1 MNVPSR
7 GSMARPIVPDPATR
21 CVRKPVTAGPTSKTP
36 HTIWPL
42 IPGAGPRPDLAEM
55 LGRKDHA
62 LQEVHALA
70 LSTKMLDGIP
80 PCSPKAALVTAL
92 PGVKRQAMTG
102 GQLNTPLN
110 ARQGNP
116 HAVNAEPWGKNITQT
131 FFPHPAIAQITD
143 VPRIAARGRGR
154 ARASRANVATYE
166 RNASYVRWGRHRP
179 NATEWPSV

>member
-1 MNVPSR
+1 MN
-7 GSMARPIVPDPATR
+7 IN
-21 CVRKPVTAGPTSKTP
+21 TASPTSETLHK
-36 HTIWPL
+36 IWHL

-143 VPRIAARGRGR
+143 VPRNAARGPRGTGR
-154 ARASRANVATYE
+154 GTGRVQAARMSPRT
-166 RNASYVRWGRHRP
+166 
-179 NATEWPSV
+179 SVTQAMSDGADIGQTRLNGPPYDIK

>member
-1 MNVPSR
+1 
-7 GSMARPIVPDPATR
+7 
-21 CVRKPVTAGPTSKTP
+21 
-36 HTIWPL
+36 
-42 IPGAGPRPDLAEM
+42 
-55 LGRKDHA
+55 
-62 LQEVHALA
+62 
-70 LSTKMLDGIP
+70 
-80 PCSPKAALVTAL
+80 
-92 PGVKRQAMTG
+92 MTG

-143 VPRIAARGRGR
+143 VPRNAARGRGTGR
-154 ARASRANVATYE
+154 VRASRANVATYE

>member
-1 MNVPSR
+1 MN
-7 GSMARPIVPDPATR
+7 IN
-21 CVRKPVTAGPTSKTP
+21 TASPTSETLHK
-36 HTIWPL
+36 IWHL

-143 VPRIAARGRGR
+143 VPRTLQRAAAPGR

-166 RNASYVRWGRHRP
+166 RNASYVRWRWGRHRP